1 MTDLPSPFRPQP
13 VATNFVLC
21 YLRPL
26 AIPVSR
32 ETMAG
37 AEGFEPPSSVLETDS
52 LAIELTPLSLG
63 EFQTRPLTVRDYFT
77 SRCAVCLRHLRQ
89 NLLNSNRSVVVLRF
103 LVVE

>member
-1 MTDLPSPFRPQP
+1 V
-13 VATNFVLC
+13 VAVPGAALDRYFFYCWSL
-21 YLRPL
+21 L
-26 AIPVSR
+26 ANR
-32 ETMAG
+32 QRLAG

-103 LVVE
+103 FVVE